1 MRDSPVSSD
10 GIPSCETI
18 TEIRGLLVSWYSE
31 SGRTFPWRNPGASEY
46 ERIIAEFLLQR
57 TRASTVASHLAA
69 VLVSAPDWHYLAQ
82 IPQDR
87 LESLLRPFGLW
98 RNRARTLHALA
109 DRMVSQRGR
118 VPKTLDEVAQLPGA
132 GQYLAR
138 AMLLIAYGVPGALLD
153 SNMARVLERRFGPR
167 QLSDIRYDPRLQAVA
182 SAMTACDR
190 SLDVN
195 FAILDL
201 AADVCKS
208 NKPICSVCPIR
219 CGCPYPNIRGM
230 VLK

>member
-1 MRDSPVSSD
+1 
-10 GIPSCETI
+10 
-18 TEIRGLLVSWYSE
+18 
-31 SGRTFPWRNPGASEY
+31 
-46 ERIIAEFLLQR
+46 
-57 TRASTVASHLAA
+57 
-69 VLVSAPDWHYLAQ
+69 
-82 IPQDR
+82 
-87 LESLLRPFGLW
+87 
-98 RNRARTLHALA
+98 
-109 DRMVSQRGR
+109 MVSQRGR
-118 VPKTLDEVAQLPGA
+118 VPKTLDEVARLPGA

-219 CGCPYPNIRGM
+219 RGCPYPNIRGM